1 MTFLAVLSPLDAAL
15 LGIVEGLTEYLPVSS
30 TGHLILA
37 AVGLGYDQQD
47 KALQSFQIVIQS
59 GAILAVL
66 GLYRRRVAQMVQ
78 GLLGRDPAGL
88 ALVTH
93 LVAGFLPAGVLGFLL
108 HATIKS
114 YLFGPYPVAF
124 ALAAGGVAMILL
136 DRMRHR
142 RLEDGTEIEGLTVGK
157 ALAIGFAQCVAM
169 WPGTSRSLMTILASL
184 GVGLKPR
191 AAAEFSFLLALP
203 TLGGATVLDLIKD
216 GDVLLRDLGPEPLVV
231 GLATA
236 FVSAALAVKGFVA
249 WLGSHGLIP
258 FGVYRILLAAGVF
271 AVLV

>member
-1 MTFLAVLSPLDAAL
+1 VIPFAVLTPLQAAL
-15 LGIVEGLTEYLPVSS
+15 LGLVEGLTEYLPVSS

-37 AVGLGYDQQD
+37 SYWMGHASDPAV
-47 KALQSFQIVIQS
+47 KSFEIVIQS

-66 GLYRRRVAQMVQ
+66 GLYRQRVAQMVR
-78 GLLGRDPAGL
+78 GLLGRDPAGR
-88 ALVTH
+88 ALVAH

-108 HATIKS
+108 HETIKG

-124 ALAAGGVAMILL
+124 ALAAGGLGMIVL
-136 DRMRHR
+136 DGLRHR
-142 RLEDGTEIEGLTVGK
+142 RAHDGSELEGLTWRRALLVG
-157 ALAIGFAQCVAM
+157 LAQCLAM
-169 WPGTSRSLMTILASL
+169 WPGTSRSLTTILAGL

-203 TLGGATVLDLIKD
+203 TLGGATVLDLVKE
-216 GDVLLRDLGPEPLVV
+216 GDVLWSSLGPTPLVIGMIV
-231 GLATA
+231 A

-258 FGVYRILLAAGVF
+258 FGVYRIVLAGAVF
-271 AVLV
+271 LVLI